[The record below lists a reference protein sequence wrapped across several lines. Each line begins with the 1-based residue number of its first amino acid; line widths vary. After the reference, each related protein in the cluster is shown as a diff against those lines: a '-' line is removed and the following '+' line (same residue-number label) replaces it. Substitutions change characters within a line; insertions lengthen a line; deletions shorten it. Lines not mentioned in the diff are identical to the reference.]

1 MRISDRFK
9 GREAYSP
16 GGKPCPVVLNANESF
31 VRPSAEL
38 MEEFQAILANCDFN
52 RYPDPRATALCQAFA
67 DLFKVD
73 WQNVTAGNGSDEL
86 IELLF
91 ACLVAPHDRVVTVNP
106 DFSMY
111 GNGAYMNGVEEIVYQ
126 QEDYSINVDT
136 LIALCKERDAAML
149 IFSNPCNPTGVEF
162 PREAVLRILDE
173 FDGIV
178 VGAPVYYAGPA
189 GQATAFLDRLFY
201 SAGKKLRGKPGA
213 AVVSCRRG
221 GASAAFDRLNKYFSI
236 NSMPI
241 VTSQYWNQVHG
252 NTPEEVRRDEE
263 GLQTMRTLGENMA
276 WLLRCIAAG
285 KAAGIAAPNYEAP
298 VRTNF
303 IR

>member
-1 MRISDRFK
+1 MHLIPVLRGHNRHGVDGEILVQTVKCCGGAASAAGDHCRARLATELFSRAVKKAIEKCGRLPGRTRIVDRGADDNAVKFVQ
-9 GREAYSP
+9 P
-16 GGKPCPVVLNANESF
+16 CGKLIYAVVKDTWGA
-31 VRPSAEL
+31 V
-38 MEEFQAILANCDFN
+38 LAF
-52 RYPDPRATALCQAFA
+52 
-67 DLFKVD
+67 
-73 WQNVTAGNGSDEL
+73 TAG
-86 IELLF
+86 
-91 ACLVAPHDRVVTVNP
+91 
-106 DFSMY
+106 
-111 GNGAYMNGVEEIVYQ
+111 
-126 QEDYSINVDT
+126 
-136 LIALCKERDAAML
+136 DAA
-149 IFSNPCNPTGVEF
+149 
-162 PREAVLRILDE
+162 R
-173 FDGIV
+173 DG
-178 VGAPVYYAGPA
+178 
-189 GQATAFLDRLFY
+189 LLSDLE
-201 SAGKKLRGKPGA
+201 KLRGKPGA